1 MPSTAEK
8 VWQAAKARE
17 SFAELVE
24 GALAGTPQVVRRRDG
39 KEVVVVSREH
49 YERTKPSLKSYLLT
63 QGHAGEE
70 EDAFD
75 RAMRDIREGAPIPF
89 GPRDADLGD

>member
-1 MPSTAEK
+1 MPDIMER

-17 SFAELVE
+17 SFAELVD
-24 GALAGTPQVVRRRDG
+24 GAIAGTPQIVRRRDG

-49 YERTKPSLKSYLLT
+49 YERTRPSLRSYLLT
-63 QGHAGEE
+63 RGYAGE

-75 RAMRDIREGAPIPF
+75 RAMRGIREGAPLPWA
-89 GPRDADLGD
+89 PRDADLKG